1 MGFELPVHPHAQ
13 ASSYELPY
21 YGKDR
26 RRRVRPGRDVIA
38 ADATREKFSLSM
50 IAASMSS
57 SMLVFYL
64 SLQTLSSIFFVAL
77 SAYRDRKRSQSYFNM
92 VTALPRK

>member
-1 MGFELPVHPHAQ
+1 
-13 ASSYELPY
+13 
-21 YGKDR
+21 
-26 RRRVRPGRDVIA
+26 
-38 ADATREKFSLSM
+38 M

-77 SAYRDRKRSQSYFNM
+77 SAYRDRKRSQSYFNV